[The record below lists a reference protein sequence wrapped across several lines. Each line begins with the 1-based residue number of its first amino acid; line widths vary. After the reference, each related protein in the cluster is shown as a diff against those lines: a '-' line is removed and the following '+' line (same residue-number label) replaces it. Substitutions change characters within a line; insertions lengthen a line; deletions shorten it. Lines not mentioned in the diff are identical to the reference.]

1 MADKRLITDWT
12 SLRFGKGFE
21 FSKSFDFCKRFEFD
35 MPKAG
40 GGIVRIQVRPRR
52 CEGLPLIG
60 YLEIRL
66 DLISPFRHVVNQAKS
81 YRFIDTCPKE
91 VDLPI
96 SLIIE
101 LLLGGKQPDALFH
114 HLIELVVIAWITVTS
129 IFLLSLRKCGPCPLK
144 RISELPLRS

>member
-12 SLRFGKGFE
+12 SLRFRKGFE
-21 FSKSFDFCKRFEFD
+21 LSKSFDFCKCFEFD

-52 CEGLPLIG
+52 SGGLPLIR

-81 YRFIDTCPKE
+81 YRFIDT
-91 VDLPI
+91 
-96 SLIIE
+96 
-101 LLLGGKQPDALFH
+101 
-114 HLIELVVIAWITVTS
+114 
-129 IFLLSLRKCGPCPLK
+129 
-144 RISELPLRS
+144 